1 MSGWILFGNE
11 RGSSR
16 LKFGLGTRG
25 EVLCCGDD
33 ASNALFPS
41 LFPLARNKNP
51 WVSVTLGHCMR
62 VEVFYPT
69 LDPIEADV

>member
-16 LKFGLGTRG
+16 LKFGLGNG
-25 EVLCCGDD
+25 VKFCAVED

-41 LFPLARNKNP
+41 LFPVARNKNP
-51 WVSVTLGHCMR
+51 WVSVTVGHCMR
-62 VEVFYPT
+62 VELFYPT
-69 LDPIEADV
+69 LDSIEADV